1 MPLTL
6 HGKHSEPVIVSHATF
21 NGYRIAVIESMDD
34 SEIGGIYARSFIEGG
49 KMQEDAA
56 RRLESWLDGQPII
69 RMLMDAPNSRF
80 DFTPAQ
86 CRALSRALKRTVPKG
101 FKYPC
106 WTRPRKTG
114 PGSRSAQHID
124 FHARFIKMLDECS
137 SNRVKLYGS

>member
-6 HGKHSEPVIVSHATF
+6 HGKHSELVIVSYATF
-21 NGYRIAVIESMDD
+21 DGYRVAVIESMN
-34 SEIGGIYARSFIEGG
+34 SEMGGLYARHFIEGG
-49 KMQEDAA
+49 KMPEAA
-56 RRLESWLDGQPII
+56 AQRLESWFDDRPTI
-69 RMLMDAPNSRF
+69 RLLADAPDYHF

-86 CRALSRALKRTVPKG
+86 CRALSRALKRVVPEW
-101 FKYPC
+101 FRYPC

-137 SNRVKLYGS
+137 SNRVKLYGR